1 MTPDSILLVEDDS
14 ALATT
19 TSQWLRSEG
28 FVVEIAHNLSQ
39 ARSKLERKPSRILL
53 TDLRLEDGSGID
65 LIHFLRSRHKE
76 SVALVITGFASVEVA
91 VEAVRAGAFDVLSK
105 PVSDRQLLEVLS
117 RATNKEHIAV
127 ENNELRYCLDSKV
140 AISKIIGTDNRML
153 EVFRLVDSAAHSHF
167 PILLTGE
174 SGTGKSVLA
183 RAIHEQSPQSSG
195 PFIEVSCGTLPDA
208 LLESELFGHVSGA
221 FTGATSCRVGKF
233 ESAAGGTLFL
243 DEIATASPALQV
255 KLLRVLQELR
265 FEPLGGNQTKSVNAR
280 IIFATNENLTKAVK
294 EGRFRQ
300 DLYYRINVIEIG
312 LPALRDRPADIPIL
326 ARFFLRKI
334 ARISD
339 KRVADFDSD
348 AMKLL
353 ELYSWPGNIRQLEN
367 VIIRTVFLAH
377 ANKISAKD
385 LPAEIRHI
393 SGTELGL
400 PLNSCDSIETA
411 PLPEQHPEVGQ
422 CYLRGALQEPERQ
435 LILRTLQQLQWNRS
449 LAAEKLGI
457 NRTTLYKK
465 MKRLGLT
472 KTPIGRQISRQTCLK
487 PKEQPSR

>member
-1 MTPDSILLVEDDS
+1 MTPNSILLVEDDL
-14 ALATT
+14 ALAAT

-28 FVVEIAHNLSQ
+28 FVVEVAHNLSQ
-39 ARSKLERKPSRILL
+39 ARFKLQRKPSKILL
-53 TDLRLEDGSGID
+53 TDLRLEDGSGIE
-65 LIHFLRSRHKE
+65 LIHFLRDHHKD
-76 SVALVITGFASVEVA
+76 SVALLITGFASIEVA
-91 VEAVRAGAFDVLSK
+91 VEAVRAGAFDVLGK
-105 PVSDRQLLEVLS
+105 PVSDRQLLEVIS
-117 RATNKEHIAV
+117 RATSKEHIAI
-127 ENNELRYCLDSKV
+127 ENNELRYCLDSKE
-140 AISKIIGTDNRML
+140 AISKIIGTDTRML
-153 EVFRLVDSAAHSHF
+153 EVFRLIYSAAHSHF

-174 SGTGKSVLA
+174 SGTGKSLLA
-183 RAIHEQSPQSSG
+183 RAIHEQSPQNSG
-195 PFIEVSCGTLPDA
+195 PFIEVSCGTLSDS

-280 IIFATNENLTKAVK
+280 IVFATNENLTKAVK

-312 LPALRDRPADIPIL
+312 LPALRDRPADIPVL
-326 ARFFLRKI
+326 SRYFLRRI
-334 ARISD
+334 SSISD
-339 KRVADFDSD
+339 KRDIDFDSD
-348 AMKLL
+348 AMNLL
-353 ELYSWPGNIRQLEN
+353 ERYSWPGNVRQLEN
-367 VIIRTVFLAH
+367 VIIRAVFLTH
-377 ANKISAKD
+377 GNKITAQD
-385 LPAEIRHI
+385 LPAEIRHA
-393 SGTELGL
+393 SGTDLQL
-400 PLNSCDSIETA
+400 PLNTYGNIETA
-411 PLPEQHPEVGQ
+411 FHPEQNPEAGQ

-449 LAAEKLGI
+449 LTAEKLGI

-472 KTPIGRQISRQTCLK
+472 KTPIT
-487 PKEQPSR
+487 